1 MIKDKIF
8 LNQSAESAALETD
21 LSAADSAKI
30 FLGVDGGGT
39 KTLAVL
45 IDETGAALSEAA
57 TSASNPLRV
66 GVENAVNE
74 ITAAVDRACDA
85 IGKRRSD
92 IVAAQIGLAGVRRED
107 LRLRIANNLSR
118 KLGIELLNV
127 VTDAEIALY
136 GAVNGAPGLVIIAG
150 TGSIC
155 CGRNAAGETA
165 TAGGWG
171 PLAGDEGG
179 GAGIARR
186 ALQSIAKASDGRA
199 AQTVLSDRALDY
211 FRAASVQDL
220 STAIYA
226 PGTTNDK
233 IAGFARFVVEAARN
247 NDEVSIQLLEEAAC
261 ELALMAKAVIA
272 RLNLQN
278 QAFQVAYVGGI
289 FQAKELIFNTLIKKI
304 RQTAATAFLAAP
316 QFAPHI
322 AAAKMAIA
330 LCDKNTGETAFTP
343 TANLPRAA
351 LKLNRATKNRA
362 PSNKRLR
369 P

>member
-1 MIKDKIF
+1 MKIY
-8 LNQSAESAALETD
+8 
-21 LSAADSAKI
+21 
-30 FLGVDGGGT
+30 LGVDGGGT

-45 IDETGAALSEAA
+45 TDETGATLSEAA
-57 TSASNPLRV
+57 TNASNPLRV

-74 ITAAVDRACDA
+74 IALAVDRACDA
-85 IGKRRSD
+85 IGKQRSE

-107 LRLRIANNLSR
+107 LRQRIAKNLSK
-118 KLGIELLNV
+118 KLGIELLSV

-136 GAVNGAPGLVIIAG
+136 GAVGGAPGIVIIAG

-155 CGRNAAGETA
+155 CGRNAAGEA
-165 TAGGWG
+165 AAAGGWG

-199 AQTVLSDRALDY
+199 AKTVLSERALDY
-211 FRAASVQDL
+211 FRAASVPDL

-226 PGTTNDK
+226 PGMTNDK
-233 IAGFARFVVEAARN
+233 IAGFARFVIEAARGK
-247 NDEVSIQLLEEAAC
+247 DQVSVQLLEEAAR

-272 RLNLQN
+272 RLGLQN
-278 QAFQVAYVGGI
+278 QEFQVAYVGGI
-289 FQAKELIFNTLIKKI
+289 FQAKELIFERLLEEI
-304 RQTAATAFLAAP
+304 RQTAAKAFLAAP

-330 LCDKNTGETAFTP
+330 LAHKNTGKSALKPSTDS
-343 TANLPRAA
+343 PRAA
-351 LKLNRATKNRA
+351 LRINRATKNRA